1 MLILMRGAIRISTYK
16 KEKQVRSRGSCVDT
30 NATCKVPYFMR
41 ISAHYEYLRHL
52 SHCCEKISQKELSGT
67 TRLNLSLWIKVSR
80 GNLAFYSHGSS
91 IYNPQKRWLKK
102 GWKCLALRP
111 IFPSQ
116 QTFIFHFLQRYQQHH
131 HHHHHPTH
139 QSPTSHLTLPHLK
152 QTRASTL
159 NSLHLRLTVHRP
171 SEPLRQ
177 LIAVPELALL
187 GLHAAQLSRST
198 TTNTTVGLETI
209 RRKSLGSRAAA
220 AAHHGAVRLSECG

>member
-30 NATCKVPYFMR
+30 NATCKIPYFMR

-102 GWKCLALRP
+102 RLEMPRSSSHFSFAADFHISFPPAVSAAPSSPPSSPPSSYSP
-111 IFPSQ
+111 I
-116 QTFIFHFLQRYQQHH
+116 
-131 HHHHHPTH
+131 TH
-139 QSPTSHLTLPHLK
+139 LSPHLTSPK
-152 QTRASTL
+152 TNPR
-159 NSLHLRLTVHRP
+159 LH
-171 SEPLRQ
+171 SQ
-177 LIAVPELALL
+177 
-187 GLHAAQLSRST
+187 
-198 TTNTTVGLETI
+198 
-209 RRKSLGSRAAA
+209 
-220 AAHHGAVRLSECG
+220 